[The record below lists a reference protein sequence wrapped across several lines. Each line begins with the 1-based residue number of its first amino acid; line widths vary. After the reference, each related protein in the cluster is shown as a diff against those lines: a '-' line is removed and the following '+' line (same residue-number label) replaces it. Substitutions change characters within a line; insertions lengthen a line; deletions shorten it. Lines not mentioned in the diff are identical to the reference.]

1 MPTFEL
7 LPTWKPASQ
16 AQQAAI
22 NSFAELLCFGGSAGT
37 YKTEFLLVDTLRD
50 ADKPSFNGVILR
62 TSFPELE
69 GKIIPRARDLFSGIA
84 TYNDTKHIWKFASG
98 ATLKFAHLENDKAVY
113 AHQGSEYSYIGF
125 DESTHRTEFQIRYML
140 SRLRSTD
147 PSIFPR
153 CRMATNPGG
162 PGHKL
167 HQHIFLGG
175 ACPHCQTPV
184 RLAGELY
191 KDATWLSDKK
201 EINMTTQYIFGVWDP
216 NGLLPDYGKQL
227 MMQSGSLAKALL
239 AGCWRSFEGQY
250 YDIWEP
256 RRNPRPMV
264 IPRAMI
270 GDQYWWTH
278 WVGADYGFSGSSA
291 AAYLFAMSP
300 DGIVYCLDEKII
312 QHRDVENWAKDIYE
326 RFCAKKDDQDEP
338 RSVAAMFL
346 SPDCW
351 NDRGD
356 YRPLAGQMN
365 EKLEKHGIGFS
376 KARNDRAGGAM
387 LIYTM
392 LQNGLLVI
400 ADTCKVI
407 QESLESRIHDP
418 DEPEKVLKVIGD
430 PLDDA
435 FDGFRYGVYSY
446 QYPANKPLALRI
458 NEATARE
465 FAKKTAMA
473 PTMAFIKQQKMLA
486 EEPEDNGPVFTGG
499 SYARHRRLQR
509 KGNML
514 GGRE

>member
-1 MPTFEL
+1 
-7 LPTWKPASQ
+7 
-16 AQQAAI
+16 
-22 NSFAELLCFGGSAGT
+22 
-37 YKTEFLLVDTLRD
+37 
-50 ADKPSFNGVILR
+50 
-62 TSFPELE
+62 
-69 GKIIPRARDLFSGIA
+69 
-84 TYNDTKHIWKFASG
+84 
-98 ATLKFAHLENDKAVY
+98 
-113 AHQGSEYSYIGF
+113 
-125 DESTHRTEFQIRYML
+125 
-140 SRLRSTD
+140 
-147 PSIFPR
+147 
-153 CRMATNPGG
+153 
-162 PGHKL
+162 
-167 HQHIFLGG
+167 
-175 ACPHCQTPV
+175 
-184 RLAGELY
+184 
-191 KDATWLSDKK
+191 
-201 EINMTTQYIFGVWDP
+201 
-216 NGLLPDYGKQL
+216 
-227 MMQSGSLAKALL
+227 
-239 AGCWRSFEGQY
+239 
-250 YDIWEP
+250 
-256 RRNPRPMV
+256 
-264 IPRAMI
+264 
-270 GDQYWWTH
+270 
-278 WVGADYGFSGSSA
+278 
-291 AAYLFAMSP
+291 MSP
-300 DGIVYCLDEKII
+300 EGIVYCLDEKIM

-326 RFCAKKDDQDEP
+326 RYCAKKDDQDEP

-400 ADTCKVI
+400 AETCKVI

-458 NEATARE
+458 DEATARE
-465 FAKKTAMA
+465 FAKKTDMA

-486 EEPEDNGPVFTGG
+486 EEPEDNAPVFTGG
-499 SYARHRRLQR
+499 SYARRRRLLR